1 MTQRVPVKPA
11 AHITLW
17 TRSST
22 LGFETPPNFHI
33 YDDLPELVSDS
44 EDSEDDVPCMNRG

>member
-1 MTQRVPVKPA
+1 MTQRVPVKLA

-22 LGFETPPNFHI
+22 LGFETPPNVHI